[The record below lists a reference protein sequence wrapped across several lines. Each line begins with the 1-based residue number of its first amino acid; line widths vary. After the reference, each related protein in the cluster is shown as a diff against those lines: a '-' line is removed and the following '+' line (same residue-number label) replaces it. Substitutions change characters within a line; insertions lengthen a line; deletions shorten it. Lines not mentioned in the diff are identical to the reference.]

1 MSRELEYTYK
11 FVDGS
16 SVTLTARGD
25 CADERKLISEKWLE
39 LLEEM
44 DHEEQLNNRREK
56 RRNCSLER
64 RDPNGKYLVAQQG
77 GENEL
82 ERVLTW
88 TAICQV
94 LSKNERFVAEKA
106 FIEGYSS
113 KEIAAMTGVTK
124 RRIQQIREQI
134 REKIRNI

>member
-1 MSRELEYTYK
+1 MSRKLEYTYE
-11 FVDGS
+11 FVDGN
-16 SVTLTARGD
+16 SVTLTAKGD
-25 CADERKLISEKWLE
+25 CADEKRLISEKWLE

-56 RRNCSLER
+56 RRHCSLER

-94 LSKNERFVAEKA
+94 LSKNERFVAKKA

>member
-56 RRNCSLER
+56 RRHCSLER

-134 REKIRNI
+134 REK

>member
-1 MSRELEYTYK
+1 
-11 FVDGS
+11 
-16 SVTLTARGD
+16 
-25 CADERKLISEKWLE
+25 
-39 LLEEM
+39 M

-56 RRNCSLER
+56 RRHCSLER

-88 TAICQV
+88 IAICQV

-134 REKIRNI
+134 REK

>member
-16 SVTLTARGD
+16 SVTLTARGN

-56 RRNCSLER
+56 RRHCSLER